1 MTQLDNHVYDVLIVG
16 GGLGGL
22 ALAIGLEQL
31 GLDWQLC
38 EAAEELRCVT
48 VCVVYTLSWLAATV
62 LRNRTCICRSEAC
75 CSSCTART
83 SGWELCADCLDS
95 CGHPNQQHFECAGV
109 CT

>member
-1 MTQLDNHVYDVLIVG
+1 MTQLDSQVYDVLIVG

-48 VCVVYTLSWLAATV
+48 VRVLYSLLWLTATV
-62 LRNRTCICRSEAC
+62 WHWGMQCPAQQDMDEYCYKYIEVRPA
-75 CSSCTART
+75 ARHAQLAPWVGT
-83 SGWELCADCLDS
+83 L
-95 CGHPNQQHFECAGV
+95 H
-109 CT
+109 